1 MEIKTFNPVEDLIT
15 LTPSA
20 QKHFK
25 EVSGDSEALGIRLKL
40 TGGGC
45 AGYAYDWELVKDL
58 GDVKLTEWSK
68 QFEGFEFFLDDM
80 SRPYLQGSIVDK
92 ISGIAGNMI
101 DITSPLASSKCGCGE
116 SVTFEI

>member
-1 MEIKTFNPVEDLIT
+1 MEMKTFNPQEELIT
-15 LTPSA
+15 LTDGA

-25 EVSGDSEALGIRLKL
+25 QVSQDSEALGVRLKL

-45 AGYAYDWELVKDL
+45 AGYAYEWELVKEL
-58 GDVKLTEWSK
+58 GDIKLTEWSK
-68 QFEGFEFFLDDM
+68 EYEGFQFWLDDM
-80 SRPYLQGSIVDK
+80 SKPYLAGSVVDK
-92 ISGIAGNMI
+92 ITGIAGNMI